1 MDIRIR
7 ARLNTYAKIDNLNNI
22 PTPTEEDKNSLL
34 GIDSTGKYVFYKSVT
49 NEYINYLFDGFPI
62 DPPIPVY
69 RKGDLN
75 GDDLVNMED
84 IYLFRDYLLGNPVDI
99 PHIENADMNGDG
111 KITFEDYEMLV
122 SLVKDENPD
131 LVYVEDTDIDALFG
145 SDDPI
150 APPDVPDDD
159 DTEYVT
165 DDDIDDLFDDD
176 SDISDI
182 TDEDVEFVTESDIDG
197 LF

>member
-1 MDIRIR
+1 MDIKIK
-7 ARLNTYAKIDNLNNI
+7 AKLNAYSKIDNLNNL

-34 GIDSTGKYVFYKSVT
+34 GLDNNGKYIFYKSVT
-49 NEYINYLFDGFPI
+49 KEYIDYLFDGFPPE
-62 DPPIPVY
+62 PPIPVQ

-75 GDDLVNMED
+75 GDSLVNMED

-99 PHIENADMNGDG
+99 PNIENADMNGDG

-131 LVYVEDTDIDALFG
+131 LVYVEDADIDKLF
-145 SDDPI
+145 SNTDTPSIPDIPSEDDN
-150 APPDVPDDD
+150 
-159 DTEYVT
+159 EYVT
-165 DDDIDDLFDDD
+165 K
-176 SDISDI
+176 
-182 TDEDVEFVTESDIDG
+182 SDIDN

>member
-1 MDIRIR
+1 MDIRIK
-7 ARLNTYAKIDNLNNI
+7 ARLNAYAKIDNLNNI

-34 GIDSTGKYVFYKSVT
+34 GIDSTGKYVFYKSIT
-49 NEYINYLFDGFPI
+49 NEYIDYLFDGFPPE
-62 DPPIPVY
+62 PPMPVY

-75 GDDLVNMED
+75 GDGLVNMED
-84 IYLFRDYLLGNPVDI
+84 IYLFRDYLLGNPTDI

-131 LVYVEDTDIDALFG
+131 LVYVEDADIDALFS
-145 SDDPI
+145 SDDPNV
-150 APPDVPDDD
+150 PDVPDKD

-176 SDISDI
+176 LDIPG
-182 TDEDVEFVTESDIDG
+182 EDVEYVTESDIDD

>member
-1 MDIRIR
+1 MNIKIK
-7 ARLNTYAKIDNLNNI
+7 AILNAYSRIDNLNNL

-34 GIDSTGKYVFYKSVT
+34 GLDNNGKYVFYKSIAK
-49 NEYINYLFDGFPI
+49 EYIDYLFDGFPPE
-62 DPPIPVY
+62 PPIPVQ

-75 GDDLVNMED
+75 GDSLVNMED

-131 LVYVEDTDIDALFG
+131 LVYVEDADIDKLF
-145 SDDPI
+145 SSIDTPDAPDTPSEDDN
-150 APPDVPDDD
+150 D
-159 DTEYVT
+159 YVT
-165 DDDIDDLFDDD
+165 K
-176 SDISDI
+176 
-182 TDEDVEFVTESDIDG
+182 SDIDN